1 MMSRTGTT
9 SATGDELSRIVE
21 SARRLGVELDEAEA
35 ARGLAAMA
43 AGQSGGEFVLDTTS
57 GVFGHR
63 VTMLDF
69 SPLEL
74 ERFRQI
80 GRVVQIGDIPGEV
93 ETALALSGS
102 AAQSKIQTHPGDCD
116 YFERVNIHA
125 ASREAACAT
134 LGRVIRDK
142 ALSTER
148 GEAFQLIEVRFGSA
162 PRDLVR
168 NGEPL
173 RAGSSLAWTP
183 NEVRDGRFEA
193 TSPDGEPAPITW
205 DEAAAEPGWC
215 KLDWIVADPIH
226 GTLTNAS
233 NMLDATWEAPDGTI
247 TPLDGFLDGYF
258 QEVYL
263 EAETVPLFA
272 KLVRS
277 ATPDALD
284 AYVAQLE
291 REVAKY
297 VGEHPNYGKAAKRM
311 YNVFRLTARYP
322 EAAYVRELFDE
333 PAAVLYQ
340 VWSLIQSIDNAVGP
354 ESTLPLRHAIS
365 QADQLILQVVS
376 TLDGAE
382 ESEIVRSLLRLRGL
396 LERAD
401 AGADLTAE
409 VEGARAQVI
418 NVVNNFF
425 RDRLEAVPTIR
436 EYIAGFETKPQEDR

>member
-1 MMSRTGTT
+1 MSGTPTT
-9 SATGDELSRIVE
+9 STSEELTRIAE
-21 SARRLGVELDEAEA
+21 SARRLGVELNEAEA
-35 ARGLAAMA
+35 ARWLAAIA
-43 AGQSGGEFVLDTTS
+43 AGQSTGDFVLDPTS
-57 GVFGHR
+57 GVYGHR
-63 VTMLDF
+63 VAMLDF
-69 SPLEL
+69 TPLEL

-80 GRVVQIGDIPGEV
+80 GRVVEIGDGPGV

-125 ASREAACAT
+125 DSREAAAT
-134 LGRVIRDK
+134 TLARVIREK
-142 ALSTER
+142 GLAAER
-148 GEAFQLIEVRFGSA
+148 GETYQLIAVRFGSA
-162 PRDLVR
+162 TTDLVR
-168 NGEPL
+168 NGAPL
-173 RAGSSLAWTP
+173 KRGSSLEWTP
-183 NEVRDGRFEA
+183 DELRSGRFEA
-193 TSPDGEPAPITW
+193 ATADGEPAPVGW
-205 DEAAAEPGWC
+205 DEAAADPGWC

-233 NMLDATWEAPDGTI
+233 NMLDVTWEAPDGSI

-258 QEVYL
+258 QEIYL
-263 EAETVPLFA
+263 EADSVPLFS

-284 AYVAQLE
+284 DYVAQLE

-322 EAAYVRELFDE
+322 EAAYIRELFDE

-354 ESTLPLRHAIS
+354 ESTLPLRHAIT
-365 QADQLILQVVS
+365 QADQLILQVVA

-396 LERAD
+396 LEQAE

-425 RDRLEAVPTIR
+425 RDRLVAVPTIR
-436 EYIAGFETKPQEDR
+436 DYLAGFQTKPQEES

>member
-1 MMSRTGTT
+1 MMSGTETT
-9 SATGDELSRIVE
+9 SATSDELSRIVD
-21 SARRLGVELDEAEA
+21 SARRLGVELNEAEA
-35 ARGLAAMA
+35 ARWLAAMA
-43 AGQSGGEFVLDTTS
+43 AGQTTGEFVLDAES
-57 GVFGHR
+57 GVYGHR
-63 VTMLDF
+63 VAMLDF
-69 SPLEL
+69 TPLEL

-80 GRVVQIGDIPGEV
+80 GRVVEIGDSPGV

-116 YFERVNIHA
+116 YFERINIRA
-125 ASREAACAT
+125 DSREAACAT
-134 LGRVIRDK
+134 LARIIREK
-142 ALSTER
+142 ALASEH
-148 GEAFQLIEVRFGSA
+148 GETYQLIEVRFGAA
-162 PRDLVR
+162 PRDLMR
-168 NGEPL
+168 HEQPL
-173 RAGSSLAWTP
+173 KPGGSLAWTP
-183 NEVRDGRFEA
+183 DEVHAGRFEA
-193 TSPDGEPAPITW
+193 LTPEGDPAAITW
-205 DEAAAEPGWC
+205 DEASAEPGWC
-215 KLDWIVADPIH
+215 KLDWIVADPVH

-233 NMLDATWEAPDGTI
+233 NMLDVTWEAPDGTI

-258 QEVYL
+258 QEIYL
-263 EAETVPLFA
+263 EADSVPLFS

-284 AYVAQLE
+284 DYVAQLE

-297 VGEHPNYGKAAKRM
+297 LGEHPNYGKAAKRM

-322 EAAYVRELFDE
+322 EAAYIRELFDE

-354 ESTLPLRHAIS
+354 ESTLPLRHAIE

-401 AGADLTAE
+401 AGDELTAE

-425 RDRLEAVPTIR
+425 RDRLVAVPTIR
-436 EYIAGFETKPQEDR
+436 DYIAGFQAKPKEES